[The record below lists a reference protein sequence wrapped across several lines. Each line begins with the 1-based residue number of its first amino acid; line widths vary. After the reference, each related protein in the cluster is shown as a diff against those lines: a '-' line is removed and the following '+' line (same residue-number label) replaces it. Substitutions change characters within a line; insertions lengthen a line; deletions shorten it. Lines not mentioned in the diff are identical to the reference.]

1 MAVHMKRYDDIVDEI
16 YDEIMGAQQ
25 YAKKAVMF
33 HTEDRTLSEMYHSM
47 ARQEYGHANTLIDAA
62 TRLSMTDE
70 TLRIMWERDHERMV
84 KWMAD
89 VRSTLDMLRE

>member
-1 MAVHMKRYDDIVDEI
+1 
-16 YDEIMGAQQ
+16 MGETDFNVTVLTVTARLFLVLTFRFRF
-25 YAKKAVMF
+25 AA
-33 HTEDRTLSEMYHSM
+33 DRFTVCNLRLGEL
-47 ARQEYGHANTLIDAA
+47 QIHANTLIDAA